1 MAAAAWA
8 DALPHNPEES
18 MTITTTPL
26 REAAD
31 RLIAAAA
38 APRQCD
44 PVRDILGDRDIASAY
59 AVQRLLTEDS
69 VAPDAESSATRSV

>member
-1 MAAAAWA
+1 MSTAAAAWA
-8 DALPHNPEES
+8 DALRHNPKES

-38 APRQCD
+38 VPRQCD
-44 PVRDILGDRDIASAY
+44 PVRDILGDRDIAAAY
-59 AVQRLLTEDS
+59 V
-69 VAPDAESSATRSV
+69 V

>member
-1 MAAAAWA
+1 
-8 DALPHNPEES
+8 
-18 MTITTTPL
+18 MTLTTTTR

-44 PVRDILGDRDIASAY
+44 PVRDILGDTDIAAGYRFSLAI
-59 AVQRLLTEDS
+59 S
-69 VAPDAESSATRSV
+69 V